1 MKIKIIC
8 VGKIKESYLSDGI
21 SDFTGRIRKAVP
33 IRIIELPDEKTP
45 QGASLLLEEKIR
57 ETEGKRILQKIEPN
71 DHVFALCIEGKQLST
86 EQFSQRI
93 VALKKEGKESIVFVI
108 GGSLGLSREVT
119 DRAQDK
125 ISFSAMTFPHQLMRL
140 ILTEQLYR
148 VFS

>member
-1 MKIKIIC
+1 MEIKIIC
-8 VGKIKESYLSDGI
+8 VGKIKESYLSDWI

-93 VALKKEGKESIVFVI
+93 AALKKEGKESIVFVI

>member
-1 MKIKIIC
+1 MEIKIIC

-93 VALKKEGKESIVFVI
+93 AALKKEGKESIVFVI

-119 DRAQDK
+119 NRAQDK

>member
-1 MKIKIIC
+1 MEIKIIC

-93 VALKKEGKESIVFVI
+93 AALKKEGKESIVFVI

>member
-1 MKIKIIC
+1 MEITIIC

-21 SDFTGRIRKAVP
+21 SDLTGRIRKVAP

-57 ETEGKRILQKIEPN
+57 ETEGKRILQKIEPR

-93 VALKKEGKESIVFVI
+93 AALKKEGKESIVFVI

-119 DRAQDK
+119 NRAQDK

-140 ILTEQLYR
+140 ILTEQLAR
-148 VFS
+148 VLS

>member
-1 MKIKIIC
+1 MEIKIIC

-93 VALKKEGKESIVFVI
+93 AALKKEGKESIVFVI
-108 GGSLGLSREVT
+108 GGYLGLSREVT

>member
-1 MKIKIIC
+1 MEIKIIC

-93 VALKKEGKESIVFVI
+93 AALKKEGKESIVFVI

-125 ISFSAMTFPHQLMRL
+125 ISFSAMTFPHQWMRL